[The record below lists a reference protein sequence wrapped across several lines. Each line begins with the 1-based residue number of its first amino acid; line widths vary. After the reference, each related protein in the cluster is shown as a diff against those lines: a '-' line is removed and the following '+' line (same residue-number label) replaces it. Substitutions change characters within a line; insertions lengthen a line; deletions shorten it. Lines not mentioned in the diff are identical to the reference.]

1 VVKKETYLLL
11 GSACLLL
18 SSALLFKKI
27 IEEKE
32 IKEPVEVKKTE
43 AIIKPSKFNLLYFH
57 KHYNKI
63 AKWLPYV
70 KEAARKYGLDP
81 AILAAIIYQESKGNP
96 NAISE
101 TGAIGLMQIMPDTA
115 LKVCGYTSDLLFN
128 PYYNIDCGAKYLAEL
143 YKKTG
148 NYAYAVAKYYGGPKA
163 TPYSRFG
170 SPPVYKYVSEVMN
183 HFKKL
188 RELV

>member
-1 VVKKETYLLL
+1 MEK
-11 GSACLLL
+11 
-18 SSALLFKKI
+18 
-27 IEEKE
+27 KE
-32 IKEPVEVKKTE
+32 IKEPGKVKKTE
-43 AIIKPSKFNLLYFH
+43 AIIEPSRFNLLYFH

-96 NAISE
+96 NAISK

-128 PYYNIDCGAKYLAEL
+128 PYYNIYCGTKYLAEL
-143 YKKTG
+143 YKKTRD
-148 NYAYAVAKYYGGPKA
+148 YAYTAAKYYGGPKA

-170 SPPVYKYVSEVMN
+170 SPPVYKYVSEVMS
-183 HFKKL
+183 HFENLKKL
-188 RELV
+188 V